1 MNNNFRG
8 WRRIFIFALVVAIA
22 VTLTVGCSKTDTPPV
37 DGPAD
42 KGNIEIGYVNWAECV
57 AVSNLWKVILED
69 EGYTVDLTMLDA
81 APLFTGLNKGN
92 IDFFMDSW
100 LPITHETYW
109 AEFKDNL
116 DDYGIWYQ
124 GPAKIGVVVPKY
136 VTIDSI
142 ADMKDNADKFKSQ
155 IIGIDP
161 GAGIMKATDRA
172 NTSYDLGFEIIQ
184 GSEPAMMVALGK
196 AYDKEEWIA
205 ITGWSPHWMFA
216 SYDLKYLDDPKGDYG
231 EAEEIHTLGNKD
243 FTKNHPEVADMLKKF
258 KMTDAQI
265 GSLEAL
271 IIDGMEAPAA
281 AVKWIED
288 NKETVDGWLKQNN
301 LCK

>member
-1 MNNNFRG
+1 MNYNFRG
-8 WRRIFIFALVVAIA
+8 LRKVFIFALVAVLA
-22 VTLTVGCSKTDTPPV
+22 VTLTVGCSNTEKPSGD
-37 DGPAD
+37 DAKD
-42 KGNIEIGYVNWAECV
+42 KGNINIGYVNWAECV
-57 AVSNLWKVILED
+57 AVSNLWKTILED
-69 EGYTVDLTMLDA
+69 EGYKVELTMLDA
-81 APLFTGLNKGN
+81 APLFTGLNKGD

-109 AEFKDNL
+109 KEYKDNL

-124 GPAKIGVVVPKY
+124 GPAKIGLVVPNY

-142 ADMKDNADKFKSQ
+142 EEMKANADKFKSQ

-161 GAGIMKATDRA
+161 GAGIMKASDRA
-172 NTSYDLGFEIIQ
+172 NKSYELGFEIVQ

-196 AYDKEEWIA
+196 AYDKNEWIA

-216 SYDLKYLDDPKGDYG
+216 KYDLKYLDDPKGEYG
-231 EAEEIHTLGNKD
+231 EAEEIHTLANKD
-243 FTKNHPEVADMLKKF
+243 FTKKHPEVADALKNF

-271 IIDGMEAPAA
+271 IIDGMEPPAA
-281 AVKWIED
+281 AKKWIEE
-288 NKETVDGWLKQNN
+288 NKETVEGWLK
-301 LCK
+301 